1 MEQEQIFSGR
11 ASAANALEVTPR
23 REHSAG
29 SRVDRLALAG
39 ELVMA
44 VAHDLRQP
52 LTTIEMNVSAAIQ
65 FLRRPEVAVDAALA
79 ALDAALEEDH
89 RMRDAVQFLQDLA
102 MRREPRREPC
112 DVTTAVREALSL
124 VRTDAIVRGVTIDID
139 VPPALPLV
147 FGDIAL
153 MRQALVSLFVGAVEQ
168 SSIAPFDERR
178 IRVTAGRVGDGVE
191 VETCYPGGRGED
203 AASAWQLA
211 AARAALE
218 AHDGALIVDRASNGA
233 MCITTRW
240 PARA

>member
-11 ASAANALEVTPR
+11 DSAAKAIEGTPR
-23 REHSAG
+23 RDNAAL
-29 SRVDRLALAG
+29 RVDRLALAG

-65 FLRRPEVAVDAALA
+65 FLRRPEVAVEPALA

-112 DVTTAVREALSL
+112 DVSIAVREALSL
-124 VRTDAIVRGVTIDID
+124 VRTDAIVRGVTIDTD

-147 FGDIAL
+147 FGDVAL
-153 MRQALVSLFVGAVEQ
+153 MRQALVSLFVGAVEH

-178 IRVTAGRVGDGVE
+178 IRVIARRAGEGVE
-191 VETCYPGGRGED
+191 VETSYPGGRTDD
-203 AASAWQLA
+203 AAASWQLA

-218 AHDGALIVDRASNGA
+218 AHDGALIVDRASNGD
-233 MCITTRW
+233 MCIITRW